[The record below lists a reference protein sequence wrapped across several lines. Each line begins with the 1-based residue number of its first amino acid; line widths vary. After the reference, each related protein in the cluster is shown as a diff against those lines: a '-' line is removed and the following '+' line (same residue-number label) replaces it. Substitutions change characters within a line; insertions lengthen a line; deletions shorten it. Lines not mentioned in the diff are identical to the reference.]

1 MTTPVAVVLPCTK
14 QTQLQICVREHR
26 NERIMEQ
33 LLEQYAHA
41 AETPDVFYTA
51 VLSFALLAI
60 GVFMVCVETY
70 DAVKQKT
77 SELSNAPLFAVLSI
91 VITYVVVVVGVLS
104 SGYVRYSDYTAVKEL
119 EPQVAQAIKDDIHK
133 HYDVDDVS
141 LGHDTLTTIA
151 DSYRYDDESMVTPVS
166 VTVSP
171 ETMVVWDAFYFTEHD
186 RIVFC
191 DSTYGDDPDN
201 SNNVDMSPREV
212 VKQ

>member
-1 MTTPVAVVLPCTK
+1 M
-14 QTQLQICVREHR
+14 
-26 NERIMEQ
+26 
-33 LLEQYAHA
+33 
-41 AETPDVFYTA
+41 
-51 VLSFALLAI
+51 
-60 GVFMVCVETY
+60 
-70 DAVKQKT
+70 
-77 SELSNAPLFAVLSI
+77 
-91 VITYVVVVVGVLS
+91 
-104 SGYVRYSDYTAVKEL
+104 VKEL

-141 LGHDTLTTIA
+141 LGHGTLTTIA

-171 ETMVVWDAFYFTEHD
+171 ETMVVWDAFYSTEHD
-186 RIVFC
+186 RIAFC